1 MPDNGFYT
9 FANETE
15 AIQNG
20 RTVLSWVTGTS
31 KSADSAMWMIGHQ
44 AAFSGITATGA
55 DADLILDNGFSGANG
70 PKVVLHIKME
80 PNRDVRP
87 HATMWTAE
95 VLGTVTAIDFD
106 KHVIS
111 LTARPDDWRPTETW

>member
-1 MPDNGFYT
+1 MKP
-9 FANETE
+9 
-15 AIQNG
+15 
-20 RTVLSWVTGTS
+20 LLL
-31 KSADSAMWMIGHQ
+31 
-44 AAFSGITATGA
+44 GA